1 MPGEKLCFCFWS
13 PFSLPLKKR
22 QIFFFSF
29 LFFFFNISQ
38 TTDFICISLFFST
51 NIVFVVVALVSHIA
65 FGCHVSLILS
75 NL

>member
-1 MPGEKLCFCFWS
+1 MLLLLVSFFTAFKEETGFFC
-13 PFSLPLKKR
+13 
-22 QIFFFSF
+22 F

-51 NIVFVVVALVSHIA
+51 NIVFIVALVSHVA

>member
-1 MPGEKLCFCFWS
+1 MLLLLVSFFTAFKEETGFF
-13 PFSLPLKKR
+13 
-22 QIFFFSF
+22 FFFS
-29 LFFFFNISQ
+29 FFFFNISQ

>member
-1 MPGEKLCFCFWS
+1 MLLLLVS
-13 PFSLPLKKR
+13 
-22 QIFFFSF
+22 FFTAFKEETGLFSF
-29 LFFFFNISQ
+29 LSFFFNISQ